1 MKRRLGVGLA
11 GIVGMLNKDSNTLGI
26 WNIFFEKWVVIN
38 LGLGE
43 NEGEWSDPFSPSL
56 TSDVVC
62 GQLDR

>member
-1 MKRRLGVGLA
+1 
-11 GIVGMLNKDSNTLGI
+11 MLNKDSNTLGI